1 MRELARSVKDTFTGL
16 FGAFFGHKK
25 PERPIPS
32 LDHFD
37 ALFAP
42 PMDGNIYIK
51 DDTGLKRLKKD
62 PINPDH
68 YKQGKFETIDIIL
81 DRVATLPGEQAS
93 LVTNIIRYLWRYDNK
108 NGLEDLEK
116 AQWYLGKLAEVVK
129 DNEKSLYALVGS
141 IRCI

>member
-1 MRELARSVKDTFTGL
+1 MKELARSINNAFTGL
-16 FGAFFGHKK
+16 FGAFFGFKNPAKRK
-25 PERPIPS
+25 PVPN

-42 PMDGNIYIK
+42 PMVGNIYIK

-108 NGLEDLEK
+108 NGIEDLEK
-116 AQWYLGKLAEVVK
+116 AQWYLDKLAEVVRN
-129 DNEKSLYALVGS
+129 DEESL
-141 IRCI
+141 